1 MERLSQQQI
10 DRAQGC
16 LFGQLIGDALGSLV
30 EFQHPEQIAQTYPD
44 GVRDMHDGG
53 TWNTIAGQPTDDSEM
68 ALALARAICETGSY
82 DQNAARS
89 VYVDWLESGPF
100 DAGNTVTSGL
110 RGMLNFDSQANG
122 ALMRI
127 SPLGIYSVGIDPD
140 LATRYAREDAWIT
153 HPHEVTQD
161 ANVLLVLTIADA
173 IRHVRDAEIAF
184 HDSVHL
190 VSEHGLAEL
199 IRRALEDAS
208 NGIKPSFMDHQGWVL
223 IAVQNA
229 WYQLR
234 DATSFEEALV
244 DTVGSGGDTD
254 TNAAICG
261 ALLGAVHGLNAI
273 PGRWIDVIEN
283 CAPEAGKPGVN
294 RPRPRVYWPND
305 AADLAL
311 RVLETGNGSV

>member
-1 MERLSQQQI
+1 MQSEILE
-10 DRAQGC
+10 RAQGC
-16 LFGQLIGDALGSLV
+16 LLGQLAGDALGSLV
-30 EFQHPEQIAQTYPD
+30 EFQHPEQISRAYPD
-44 GVRDMHDGG
+44 GVRDMRDGG
-53 TWNTIAGQPTDDSEM
+53 AWNTIAGQPTDDSEM
-68 ALALARAICETGSY
+68 ALALARTIAKTGSY

-89 VYVDWLESGPF
+89 AYVDWLESDPF

-110 RGMLNFDSQANG
+110 RGMLNFNSQANG

-127 SPLGIYSVGIDPD
+127 SPLGIYAAGVDPD
-140 LATRYAREDAWIT
+140 LAARYAREDAWIT

-173 IRHVRDAEIAF
+173 IRHARDAEIAF
-184 HDSVHL
+184 HNSVHL
-190 VSEHGLAEL
+190 ASVHGLAEP
-199 IRRALEDAS
+199 IRRALDDAT
-208 NGIKPSFMDHQGWVL
+208 NGITPSFMDHQGWVL

-229 WYQLR
+229 WYQLLH
-234 DATSFEEALV
+234 APSFEEALV